1 MSMVVPPKELIGK
14 IDFISGSVVLK
25 PDVEIIEK
33 EMKLF
38 EEYKISIENI
48 QKHRTF

>member
-1 MSMVVPPKELIGK
+1 MSMVVPPKELLGK
-14 IDFISGSVVLK
+14 FDFISGSVVLK
-25 PDVEIIEK
+25 PNIEITEK
-33 EMKLF
+33 ERKTF